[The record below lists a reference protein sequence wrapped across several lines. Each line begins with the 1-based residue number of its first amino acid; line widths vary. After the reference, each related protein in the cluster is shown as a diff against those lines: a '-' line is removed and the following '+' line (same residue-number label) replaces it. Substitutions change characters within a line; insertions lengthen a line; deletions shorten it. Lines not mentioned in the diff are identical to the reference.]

1 MKAKKKTLN
10 YTLFTLFAAII
21 ILLSM
26 TPLGFIHLG
35 FIKATIVHIP
45 VIIGSI
51 ILGPTAGAGLGL
63 IFGINSMINNTLSP
77 SILSFAFSP
86 LVPVIGTTSGSPLAL
101 VIALFPRILVGVI
114 PYYIVESRV
123 IKNDS
128 VRLGLAGFLG
138 SMTNTIFVMGL
149 IYLLFKDAY
158 GSARGIAGIAV
169 TKAILSV
176 IIINGIPEAFVST
189 IITIPVAK
197 ALYKIRRNK

>member
-21 ILLSM
+21 ILLSI

-63 IFGINSMINNTLSP
+63 IFGINSIINNTISP

-86 LVPVIGTTSGSPLAL
+86 LVPVIGTISGSPFAL
-101 VIALFPRILVGVI
+101 IIALLPRILVGIV
-114 PYYIVESRV
+114 PYYIVESQF
-123 IKNDS
+123 IKKDS
-128 VRLGLAGFLG
+128 IRLGLAGFIG
-138 SMTNTIFVMGL
+138 SMTNTILVMGL

-158 GSARGIAGIAV
+158 GSARGIEGLAV

-176 IIINGIPEAFVST
+176 IIINGIPEAIVST
-189 IITIPVAK
+189 LITIPITK
-197 ALYKIRRNK
+197 ALYKVRRK

>member
-21 ILLSM
+21 ILLSI

-63 IFGINSMINNTLSP
+63 IFGINSIINNTISP

-86 LVPVIGTTSGSPLAL
+86 LVPVIGTTSGSPFAL
-101 VIALFPRILVGVI
+101 IIALLPRILVGIV
-114 PYYIVESRV
+114 PYYIVESQF
-123 IKNDS
+123 IKKDS
-128 VRLGLAGFLG
+128 IRLGLAGFIG
-138 SMTNTIFVMGL
+138 SMTNTILVMGL

-158 GSARGIAGIAV
+158 GSARGIEGLAV

-176 IIINGIPEAFVST
+176 IIFNGIPEAIVST
-189 IITIPVAK
+189 LITIPITK
-197 ALYKIRRNK
+197 ALYKVRRK

>member
-21 ILLSM
+21 ILLSI

-63 IFGINSMINNTLSP
+63 IFGINSIINNTISP

-86 LVPVIGTTSGSPLAL
+86 LVPVIGTTSGSPFAL
-101 VIALFPRILVGVI
+101 IIALLPRILVGIV
-114 PYYIVESRV
+114 PYYIVESQF
-123 IKNDS
+123 IKKDS
-128 VRLGLAGFLG
+128 IRLGLAGFIG
-138 SMTNTIFVMGL
+138 SMTNTILVMGL

-158 GSARGIAGIAV
+158 GSARGIEGLAV

-176 IIINGIPEAFVST
+176 IILNGIPEAIVST
-189 IITIPVAK
+189 LITIPITK
-197 ALYKIRRNK
+197 ALYKVRRK

>member
-21 ILLSM
+21 ILLSI

-63 IFGINSMINNTLSP
+63 IFGINSIINNTISP

-86 LVPVIGTTSGSPLAL
+86 LVPVIGTISGSPFAL
-101 VIALFPRILVGVI
+101 IIALLPRILVGIV
-114 PYYIVESRV
+114 PYYIVENQF
-123 IKNDS
+123 IKKDS
-128 VRLGLAGFLG
+128 IRLGLAGFIG
-138 SMTNTIFVMGL
+138 SMTNTILVMGL

-158 GSARGIAGIAV
+158 GSARGIEGLAV

-176 IIINGIPEAFVST
+176 IIINGIPEAIVST
-189 IITIPVAK
+189 LITIPITK
-197 ALYKIRRNK
+197 ALYKVRRK

>member
-21 ILLSM
+21 ILLSI

-63 IFGINSMINNTLSP
+63 IFGINSIINNTISP

-86 LVPVIGTTSGSPLAL
+86 LVPVIGTTSGSPFAL
-101 VIALFPRILVGVI
+101 IIALLPRILVGIV
-114 PYYIVESRV
+114 PYYIVESQF
-123 IKNDS
+123 IKKDS
-128 VRLGLAGFLG
+128 IRLGLAGFIG
-138 SMTNTIFVMGL
+138 SVTNTILVMGL

-158 GSARGIAGIAV
+158 GSARGIEGLAV

-176 IIINGIPEAFVST
+176 IIINGIPEAIVST
-189 IITIPVAK
+189 LITIPITK
-197 ALYKIRRNK
+197 ALYKVRRK

>member
-21 ILLSM
+21 ILLSV

-51 ILGPTAGAGLGL
+51 ILGPTAGAGLGI
-63 IFGINSMINNTLSP
+63 IFGINSIINNTISP

-86 LVPVIGTTSGSPLAL
+86 LVPVIGTTSGSPFAL
-101 VIALFPRILVGVI
+101 IIALLPRILVGIV
-114 PYYIVESRV
+114 PYYIVESQF
-123 IKNDS
+123 IKKDS
-128 VRLGLAGFLG
+128 IRLGLAGFIG
-138 SMTNTIFVMGL
+138 SMTNTILVMGL

-158 GSARGIAGIAV
+158 GSARGIEGLAV

-176 IIINGIPEAFVST
+176 IIFNGIPEAIVST
-189 IITIPVAK
+189 LITIPITK
-197 ALYKIRRNK
+197 ALYKVRRK

>member
-21 ILLSM
+21 ILLSI

-63 IFGINSMINNTLSP
+63 IFGINSIINNTISP

-86 LVPVIGTTSGSPLAL
+86 LVPVIGTTSGSPFAL
-101 VIALFPRILVGVI
+101 IIALLHRILVGIV
-114 PYYIVESRV
+114 PYYIVESQF
-123 IKNDS
+123 IKKDS
-128 VRLGLAGFLG
+128 IRLGLAGFIG
-138 SMTNTIFVMGL
+138 SMTNTILVMGL

-158 GSARGIAGIAV
+158 GSARGIEGLAV

-176 IIINGIPEAFVST
+176 IIINGIPEAIVST
-189 IITIPVAK
+189 LITIPITK
-197 ALYKIRRNK
+197 ALYKVRRK

>member
-21 ILLSM
+21 ILLSI

-63 IFGINSMINNTLSP
+63 IFGINSIINNTISP

-86 LVPVIGTTSGSPLAL
+86 LVPVIGTTSGSPFAL
-101 VIALFPRILVGVI
+101 IIALLPRILVGIV
-114 PYYIVESRV
+114 PYYIVQSQF
-123 IKNDS
+123 IKKDS
-128 VRLGLAGFLG
+128 IRLGLAGFIG
-138 SMTNTIFVMGL
+138 SMTNTILVMGL

-158 GSARGIAGIAV
+158 GSARGIEGLAV

-176 IIINGIPEAFVST
+176 IIINGIPEAIVST
-189 IITIPVAK
+189 LITIPITK
-197 ALYKIRRNK
+197 ALYKVRRK

>member
-63 IFGINSMINNTLSP
+63 IFGINSMINNT
-77 SILSFAFSP
+77 
-86 LVPVIGTTSGSPLAL
+86 PLAHPFYHSHFHHLFLLL
-101 VIALFPRILVGVI
+101 VQHREVP
-114 PYYIVESRV
+114 
-123 IKNDS
+123 
-128 VRLGLAGFLG
+128 
-138 SMTNTIFVMGL
+138 
-149 IYLLFKDAY
+149 
-158 GSARGIAGIAV
+158 
-169 TKAILSV
+169 
-176 IIINGIPEAFVST
+176 
-189 IITIPVAK
+189 
-197 ALYKIRRNK
+197 

>member
-1 MKAKKKTLN
+1 MKAKQKTLN

-21 ILLSM
+21 ILLSI

-63 IFGINSMINNTLSP
+63 IFGINSIINNTISP

-86 LVPVIGTTSGSPLAL
+86 LVPVIGTTSGSPFAL
-101 VIALFPRILVGVI
+101 IIALLPRILVGIV
-114 PYYIVESRV
+114 PYYIVESQF
-123 IKNDS
+123 IKKDS
-128 VRLGLAGFLG
+128 IRLGLAGFIG
-138 SMTNTIFVMGL
+138 SMTNTILVMGL

-158 GSARGIAGIAV
+158 GSARGIEGLAV

-176 IIINGIPEAFVST
+176 IIINGIPEAIVST
-189 IITIPVAK
+189 LITIPITK
-197 ALYKIRRNK
+197 ALYKARRK